1 MLTMRCFHPRDS
13 SAMANSNSVI
23 PTLLERREREVL
35 ASWTGRQIS
44 AGALRSGQIKEEEL
58 RQQSERFLR
67 GFVQALKAGEIDDVA
82 GAAWEPVRELLG
94 EVSRARAVQG
104 FTPSETAT
112 FVFSLKE
119 PLFT

>member
-1 MLTMRCFHPRDS
+1 M
-13 SAMANSNSVI
+13 
-23 PTLLERREREVL
+23 
-35 ASWTGRQIS
+35 GRQIS
-44 AGALRSGQIKEEEL
+44 AGSLRSGQITEAEL
-58 RQQSERFLR
+58 KRQSERFLR